1 MNKVGSI
8 TRLSVIR
15 EGPSEVICPRRL
27 LAPDR
32 IIDLPTPPNMLLLAL
47 WWVVASTLSAAL
59 AATQALAAEST
70 ADEASILGG
79 GIETLVVP
87 ALHDPISLAVAKSQT
102 AEAPTNTTLASPPI
116 PDAHELATE
125 VVEADDNIIAQAAQA
140 FAESELV
147 FVRGLSNAAFLPVAL
162 LGSDYYDDAMVSEEG
177 ATPDVAGKHY
187 QVNTASQYAGV
198 PFLLNKRSMVVLG
211 EYLAYSDFTVENGE
225 DFSTTS
231 AGIAAGYLYQ
241 LTNDWQLMG
250 GILPVHHRSSLGERR
265 KDYWQVM
272 GGALARYT
280 RNDRLWWLFGV
291 VFDDSEF
298 GTTWLPYIGASLIIN
313 QAWSVSAILPWP
325 QVIYAPSKDWFVS
338 AGASYS
344 GSSWAVHSSTG
355 AVGLNLSGFD
365 FGVGGARRLS
375 GALWME
381 AKAGM
386 GGLRGLSIND
396 GDIAGPAIDVSSSPF
411 ISISLTLRPSFSD

>member
-1 MNKVGSI
+1 M
-8 TRLSVIR
+8 
-15 EGPSEVICPRRL
+15 
-27 LAPDR
+27 
-32 IIDLPTPPNMLLLAL
+32 LPTPRAYLLLILWLVAAPAL
-47 WWVVASTLSAAL
+47 T
-59 AATQALAAEST
+59 ATQLLANAGT
-70 ADEASILGG
+70 ADVISLPERAV
-79 GIETLVVP
+79 ETRVTP
-87 ALHDPISLAVAKSQT
+87 APNDRASLAVAASQT
-102 AEAPTNTTLASPPI
+102 TEEPLTTTLASPPS
-116 PDAHELATE
+116 PDDHELTTE
-125 VVEADDNIIAQAAQA
+125 VVEADGNIIAQAAQA

-147 FVRGLSNAAFLPVAL
+147 FVRGLNNAPFLPVAL
-162 LGSDYYDDAMVSEEG
+162 LGSDYYDQAMVSEEG
-177 ATPDVAGKHY
+177 ATPDVAGKQY
-187 QVNTASQYAGV
+187 QVSTANQYAGV

-211 EYLAYSDFTVENGE
+211 EYLSYTDFSVENGE

-231 AGIAAGYLYQ
+231 AALAAGYLYQ

-272 GGALARYT
+272 GGALTRYT

-313 QAWSVSAILPWP
+313 QAWSVSALLPWP

-344 GSSWAVHSSTG
+344 GSSWAVNSSTG

-365 FGVGGARRLS
+365 FGVGGAQRLN
-375 GALWME
+375 GALWIE
-381 AKAGM
+381 AKAGV

-396 GDIAGPAIDVSSSPF
+396 GDISGPAIDVSSSPF

>member
-1 MNKVGSI
+1 V
-8 TRLSVIR
+8 R
-15 EGPSEVICPRRL
+15 E
-27 LAPDR
+27 R
-32 IIDLPTPPNMLLLAL
+32 IIELPKPLALLLPAL
-47 WWVVASTLSAAL
+47 WWIVASTLSVAL
-59 AATQALAAEST
+59 AATQALGAGGAAN
-70 ADEASILGG
+70 EALLPEGEV
-79 GIETLVVP
+79 ETLVTAAPEDSVSP
-87 ALHDPISLAVAKSQT
+87 LAAGSQAT
-102 AEAPTNTTLASPPI
+102 GAATNITLASVPI
-116 PDAHELATE
+116 SEADELTTE

-177 ATPDVAGKHY
+177 ATPDVAGKRY
-187 QVNTASQYAGV
+187 QVSTASQYAGV

-241 LTNDWQLMG
+241 VTNDWQLMG

-272 GGALARYT
+272 GGALTRYT

-313 QAWSVSAILPWP
+313 QAWSVSALLPWP

-344 GSSWAVHSSTG
+344 GSSWAVNSNTG

-381 AKAGM
+381 AKVGV

>member
-8 TRLSVIR
+8 TRLSLIR

-32 IIDLPTPPNMLLLAL
+32 IIELPKPPTLLLPAL
-47 WWVVASTLSAAL
+47 WWIVASTLSAAL
-59 AATQALAAEST
+59 AATQALAAESI
-70 ADEASILGG
+70 ADEASLPEG
-79 GIETLVVP
+79 GIETLVLPLFTIRV
-87 ALHDPISLAVAKSQT
+87 SLAVAERQT
-102 AEAPTNTTLASPPI
+102 TEASTNITLASPPI
-116 PDAHELATE
+116 PDAHELTTE

-177 ATPDVAGKHY
+177 ATPDVAGKRY

-280 RNDRLWWLFGV
+280 RNDRLWWLLGV
-291 VFDDSEF
+291 VFDDSDF

-344 GSSWAVHSSTG
+344 GSSWAVNSSTG

-381 AKAGM
+381 ATAGM

>member
-125 VVEADDNIIAQAAQA
+125 VVAADDNIIAQAAQA

-162 LGSDYYDDAMVSEEG
+162 VGSDYYDDAMVSEEG

-344 GSSWAVHSSTG
+344 GSSWAVNSSTG

>member
-8 TRLSVIR
+8 PRLSLIR

-27 LAPDR
+27 LVPDR
-32 IIDLPTPPNMLLLAL
+32 IIELPKPSTLLLLAL
-47 WWVVASTLSAAL
+47 WWIIASTLSVAL
-59 AATQALAAEST
+59 AATQALAAVTT
-70 ADEASILGG
+70 ADEASLPEG
-79 GIETLVVP
+79 GIETLDAP
-87 ALHDPISLAVAKSQT
+87 ALHDPVSPAVAERQT

-116 PDAHELATE
+116 PDAHELTTE
-125 VVEADDNIIAQAAQA
+125 VVEADDNIIARAAQA

-344 GSSWAVHSSTG
+344 GSSWAVNSNTG